1 MKSGRPINL
10 FAVCALFGLGSCVTG
25 LSADW
30 ESILRADMRSSG
42 GTGQKTTTPS
52 PVSKSDKSPNAPKGP
67 SRALPQAGQALTEI
81 RNYRPSVEGLGKTPE
96 GPRAEFLSRS
106 ETSGVQVKE
115 ALLIANGNYLH
126 FGKLSSPTDDAH
138 LLVDSLRSLGFS
150 VTLVE
155 NASREG
161 MLDALQS
168 FQDRLKGSGGIALF
182 HYGGH
187 GVQVDGKNYLIPV
200 DANIPDERKVTTRA
214 VDVEEVMSTLD
225 ASGASADIVVLDACR
240 DNPLPSSI
248 TRSATRGLSVV
259 QRKPKNSLIVY
270 SAEPGSKALDGLF
283 TPTLANALLQK
294 GKSVS
299 QIMKEVR
306 RTVFQKSDGTQT
318 PGEYDQLFEDLY
330 LYPEKELVREP
341 K

>member
-1 MKSGRPINL
+1 M
-10 FAVCALFGLGSCVTG
+10 
-25 LSADW
+25 
-30 ESILRADMRSSG
+30 
-42 GTGQKTTTPS
+42 
-52 PVSKSDKSPNAPKGP
+52 
-67 SRALPQAGQALTEI
+67 
-81 RNYRPSVEGLGKTPE
+81 
-96 GPRAEFLSRS
+96 
-106 ETSGVQVKE
+106 
-115 ALLIANGNYLH
+115 
-126 FGKLSSPTDDAH
+126 
-138 LLVDSLRSLGFS
+138 
-150 VTLVE
+150 
-155 NASREG
+155 
-161 MLDALQS
+161 
-168 FQDRLKGSGGIALF
+168 
-182 HYGGH
+182 
-187 GVQVDGKNYLIPV
+187 QVDGKNYLIPV